1 MSEMFWC
8 ELAWLGDESA
18 AEGVAIEVEGER
30 IASVEAGIP
39 ASPPGATPLAGITIP
54 GLANA
59 HSHAFQ
65 RALRGRTQ
73 AGRGDFWTW
82 REAMYDLASRLDP
95 DLYLPLARATY
106 GEMALAGVTCVG
118 EFHYLHH
125 GPAGAPYDDPNA
137 MGRALIQAALE
148 AGIRVTLL
156 DACYLHGGIGEDLA
170 GAQRRFGD
178 SDADTWAERI
188 SEVDGGDGARIGAAI
203 HSVRAVDPESATTV
217 ANWAGARGAPLH
229 AHVSEQ
235 PAENEASRRAYGA
248 TPTTVLSEADALGER
263 FTAVHGTHLTDP
275 DIRLLGLA
283 HATCCVCPTT
293 ERDLADG
300 IAGAERLREAG
311 IDLAFGSDSHAV
323 IDLFEEA
330 RAVELDERLASGER
344 GRNPAAALLRAATE
358 SGHAC
363 LGWPEGGRIAPGALA
378 DLVTLSLDTPRL
390 AGTGAASAIEA
401 LVFAATAADVRRVV
415 VGGREIVRDGA
426 HLAMDVPAALDEA
439 IRGAWA

>member
-1 MSEMFWC
+1 
-8 ELAWLGDESA
+8 
-18 AEGVAIEVEGER
+18 
-30 IASVEAGIP
+30 
-39 ASPPGATPLAGITIP
+39 
-54 GLANA
+54 
-59 HSHAFQ
+59 
-65 RALRGRTQ
+65 
-73 AGRGDFWTW
+73 
-82 REAMYDLASRLDP
+82 MYALASRLDP

-125 GPAGAPYDDPNA
+125 GPDGVPYDDPNA
-137 MGRALIQAALE
+137 MGRAVIQAARE
-148 AGIRVTLL
+148 AGIRITLL
-156 DACYLHGGIGEDLA
+156 DACYLHGGIGEELTE
-170 GAQRRFGD
+170 AQRRFGD
-178 SDADTWAERI
+178 GDADRWAERV
-188 SEVDGGDGARIGAAI
+188 SELGRADGTRVGAAI
-203 HSVRAVDPESATTV
+203 HSVRAVDPESASTV
-217 ANWAGARGAPLH
+217 AAWASEREAPLH

-248 TPTTVLSEADALGER
+248 TPTAVLSEADALGEH
-263 FTAVHGTHLTDP
+263 FTAVHGTHLTEP

-330 RAVELDERLASGER
+330 RAAELDERLATGER
-344 GRNPAAALLRAATE
+344 GRNPAAALLRAASE

-363 LGWPEGGRIAPGALA
+363 LGWPEGGRIAPAAPA

-390 AGTGAASAIEA
+390 AGTDPASATEA
-401 LVFAATAADVRRVV
+401 VVFAATAADVRGVV
-415 VGGREIVRDGA
+415 VGGREVVRDGA
-426 HLAMDVPAALDEA
+426 HLSMDVPTELDEA
-439 IRGAWA
+439 IRGALA